1 MTTFGDYM
9 ECLRDAPSIEV
20 DEERVDALWRAD
32 FAAYAERAAAASGED
47 FKAYDHILYL
57 RDKLKPA
64 LFEGGGRFI
73 IDAPPRHSKTF
84 TLSQWLPIWYLDTF
98 PDRNVMLT
106 SYNQQL
112 SRRMGRY
119 VRDSIENNPL
129 VEVEV
134 RGDVRSATDWKLQGR
149 GEFLSTGV
157 GGTLT
162 GRGFH
167 LGIID
172 DPIKNWAQAMSP
184 NYLQDLRDWFSST
197 FLTRAEQD
205 GIYPD
210 RNATIIVVA
219 TRWSEQ
225 DLSGWLLEQGGW
237 THISMPALAVEGDEL
252 GRAPGEALCPERYTR
267 EALLEIKA
275 QMRSDRIW
283 EALYQSNPRP
293 DTGDVFSRDLLARQT
308 WHTLPVF
315 SRVIQSWDL
324 TFGAT
329 GDRASYVVGQTWG
342 IVNRNGGRQ
351 DLYLIYQMRG
361 QWGYDESAAAMTA
374 MLQAFP
380 MTDKVYVENK
390 ALGSAVIEKL
400 KKRGVERLEPV
411 EPARW
416 GDKLARARAAALY
429 METGC
434 VFVPSDEG
442 KYAIEGFTD
451 RVSQFPSPGI
461 PNDEVDTM
469 SQAVLVCDPDI
480 SGLGSSVW
488 DLYE

>member
-1 MTTFGDYM
+1 
-9 ECLRDAPSIEV
+9 
-20 DEERVDALWRAD
+20 
-32 FAAYAERAAAASGED
+32 RAAAASGED

-237 THISMPALAVEGDEL
+237 THIS
-252 GRAPGEALCPERYTR
+252 
-267 EALLEIKA
+267 
-275 QMRSDRIW
+275 
-283 EALYQSNPRP
+283 
-293 DTGDVFSRDLLARQT
+293 
-308 WHTLPVF
+308 
-315 SRVIQSWDL
+315 
-324 TFGAT
+324 
-329 GDRASYVVGQTWG
+329 
-342 IVNRNGGRQ
+342 
-351 DLYLIYQMRG
+351 
-361 QWGYDESAAAMTA
+361 
-374 MLQAFP
+374 
-380 MTDKVYVENK
+380 
-390 ALGSAVIEKL
+390 
-400 KKRGVERLEPV
+400 
-411 EPARW
+411 
-416 GDKLARARAAALY
+416 
-429 METGC
+429 
-434 VFVPSDEG
+434 
-442 KYAIEGFTD
+442 
-451 RVSQFPSPGI
+451 
-461 PNDEVDTM
+461 
-469 SQAVLVCDPDI
+469 
-480 SGLGSSVW
+480 
-488 DLYE
+488 